1 MIAKAVILSA
11 ILLSGC
17 ALAAQPGL
25 FKQGSTT
32 TGDGWKLTYSAVAK
46 PPLSGGQQISLRTD
60 ASHTDIPGKPP
71 VFHRFFAD
79 PATHTYFGYDVVVQA
94 AKNGPAIVK
103 FQPLS
108 LRGAQLP
115 KEYNAAEFRTAAIP
129 QFPAETY
136 QAGQTIAI
144 DVLKNPKTGLRV
156 VDYVQVSHEAPSS
169 GAAANVAANLA
180 KVIGNPGAPV
190 RIELYSDFECPGCK
204 AFHDMVLPLIVRDY
218 VATGKAYLVS
228 HEFPL
233 TMHRYS
239 REAANLAT
247 AAARIGKYQPVAD
260 ALFHDQQSWAVSGN
274 VWGAVASVLTPE
286 EQTRVQALA
295 KDPSVL
301 AAVQQDVDLAMSLRV
316 GQTPTIYLV
325 RDQKRYAFPGP
336 GMDNYGLFKSLMDG
350 PLK

>member
-1 MIAKAVILSA
+1 MIAKSVILSA

-32 TGDGWKLTYSAVAK
+32 AGDGWKLTYSAVAK
-46 PPLSGGQQISLRTD
+46 PPLTGGQQISLRTD
-60 ASHTDIPGKPP
+60 ATHTDIPGKPP

-79 PATHTYFGYDVVVQA
+79 PATHTYFGYDLVIQD
-94 AKNGPAIVK
+94 AKTGPAIVK

-108 LRGAQLP
+108 LRGHQLP

-136 QAGQTIAI
+136 QAGQTIAV

-156 VDYVQVSHEAPSS
+156 VDYVQVSHDTPSS
-169 GAAANVAANLA
+169 GAAANIAANGA
-180 KVIGNPGAPV
+180 KVIGNAGAPV
-190 RIELYSDFECPGCK
+190 RIELYSDFECPACK
-204 AFHDMVLPLIVRDY
+204 AFHDMVLPTIVRDY
-218 VATGKAYLVS
+218 VATGKAYVVS

-239 REAANLAT
+239 REAAHLAT

-260 ALFHDQQSWAVSGN
+260 ALFRDQQSWAVSGN
-274 VWGAVASVLTPE
+274 VWGTVASVLTPE

-301 AAVQQDVDLAMSLRV
+301 AAVQQDVDLAISQRV

-325 RDQKRYAFPGP
+325 RDQRRYAFPGP

-350 PLK
+350 LLK